1 MIQDGYKSILVEE
14 GFTRICDD
22 TSAMTPIESSSTEQS
37 RIRREATNI

>member
-1 MIQDGYKSILVEE
+1 MIQDGDKSILVEE

-22 TSAMTPIESSSTEQS
+22 TSAMRPVGSSSREQS